1 MGACGGGEHL
11 NITDLPDINFIDVD
25 AEQIKNAVITTYEAL
40 SGRKLYPSDPIRLF
54 LLSQANII
62 IQQQLL
68 INQAA
73 KQNLL
78 RYASG
83 DKLDHIGALT
93 ETSRLQATA
102 AIETERFTLSAPQV
116 SAMPIPLGTRITP
129 GNNIFF
135 ETVELAEIPAGE
147 LSIDVK
153 IRCTTAGTIG
163 NGYLPGQINTLVD
176 PLPFASTVTNLNG
189 SSGGTDVETDEN
201 YRERIYTSP
210 SRFSVAGPSG
220 AYEYWAKT
228 AVNGISDVYVYSPA
242 ACEVD
247 VVVLMDNGELPTQ
260 SVLDAVN
267 AVLNDR
273 SIRPLTD
280 KVTVMAP
287 TPTQYEIDLT
297 YWINAINAADAVTI
311 QSQVDAAVMAYV
323 AWQRAK
329 IGRNINPS
337 ELVRRIMNAGA
348 RRVVVNSPTYTVI
361 QKTQVA
367 VVGNISA
374 KYGGLED
381 D

>member
-1 MGACGGGEHL
+1 M
-11 NITDLPDINFIDVD
+11 NIFDLPDINFIDVD
-25 AEQIKNAVITTYEAL
+25 AEQIINAVITTYEAL
-40 SGRKLYPSDPIRLF
+40 SDRKLHPADPVRLF

-78 RYASG
+78 RYAS
-83 DKLDHIGALT
+83 DDILEHIGALT

-102 AIETERFTLSAPQV
+102 AIDTVRFILSTPQT
-116 SAMPIPLGTRITP
+116 SAMPIPLGTRVTP
-129 GNNIFF
+129 GNSIYF
-135 ETVELAEIPAGE
+135 ETVELAEIAAGDI
-147 LSIDVK
+147 SVDVK
-153 IRCTTAGTIG
+153 VQCTTTGTLG

-176 PLPFASTVTNLNG
+176 PLPFTTSVANLNG
-189 SSGGTDVETDEN
+189 SSGGTDIETDDN

-242 ACEVD
+242 PVEVD

-260 SVLDAVN
+260 SVLDAVDV
-267 AVLNDR
+267 VLNDR

-280 KVTVMAP
+280 KVTVLAP
-287 TPTQYEIDLT
+287 TPTPYTIDLS
-297 YWINAINAADAVTI
+297 YWIDTDNASDSVTI
-311 QSQVDAAVMAYV
+311 QAQVDAAVTAYI

-361 QKTQVA
+361 ENTEVA
-367 VVGNISA
+367 IIQDLSA
-374 KYGGLED
+374 DVNVTYGGLED